1 MPTLLGGNQ
10 VLDGTGGTSATFITL
25 AGAQLA
31 LPLTPTTGTGFTLV
45 SSSEPGKFTFTSA
58 LGGVEFGGSTIY
70 SQTPNS
76 DLTLKST
83 GTGALVLSGNVQIN
97 AQRLTVTTATFNDLT
112 VTGPA
117 AFTSSVTDVTMASG
131 LYITKTLE
139 VGADTTVHGQFFA
152 YGNTYLSP
160 ADGVVNL
167 KPTGLG
173 TVDIDPETTGL
184 IDNMVIG
191 LYTRRA
197 AYFTNI
203 DTNTLSVTTATVT
216 DRLNGGS
223 LYDSGNRVIT
233 DLSLTLG
240 PGLSGSATRVGTT
253 ASVVLTNTG
262 VTSIIAG
269 SYVTVSTSTG
279 DVTISNNANLQA
291 VTDLGYSTTNPMD
304 INNASPS
311 TSTLTGALTVK
322 GGVGIQGAL
331 YVKDLFVNGNNITTS
346 TFNGGT
352 ITNPLNV
359 QNTTSATSSSTGA
372 VVILGGLGVGGN
384 IYGNFLFDQNARVI
398 TTATIGSFG
407 VSKIIAGTDIN
418 VSPSSGTGT
427 VTVNDISTLQSV
439 TDRGATTN
447 RKITF
452 ANTSTSTN
460 QTDGAVVVTGG
471 VGIGA
476 NLNVGG
482 ATQFGVNNFAWL
494 SIGDADTASQVGIA
508 SKGSYSGIDINIIPQ
523 GNAAVIIDSVKN
535 AVSTTSAALQ
545 VLGGIGVAKDV
556 IVGGNITIV
565 GGAKIG
571 DSLTNSFTSP
581 AYYLGTPV
589 SLDSFNI
596 TQYRTAKYLV
606 QIVDYGQTPN
616 FVHSA
621 EILVTHD
628 DNGASTQGYIV
639 QYGLVSNYGEL
650 GTWDSI
656 FDSGTNQLVLQFTP
670 TYNPSNMIV
679 KVHRTV
685 LTV

>member
-1 MPTLLGGNQ
+1 
-10 VLDGTGGTSATFITL
+10 
-25 AGAQLA
+25 
-31 LPLTPTTGTGFTLV
+31 
-45 SSSEPGKFTFTSA
+45 
-58 LGGVEFGGSTIY
+58 
-70 SQTPNS
+70 
-76 DLTLKST
+76 
-83 GTGALVLSGNVQIN
+83 
-97 AQRLTVTTATFNDLT
+97 
-112 VTGPA
+112 
-117 AFTSSVTDVTMASG
+117 
-131 LYITKTLE
+131 
-139 VGADTTVHGQFFA
+139 
-152 YGNTYLSP
+152 
-160 ADGVVNL
+160 
-167 KPTGLG
+167 
-173 TVDIDPETTGL
+173 
-184 IDNMVIG
+184 
-191 LYTRRA
+191 
-197 AYFTNI
+197 
-203 DTNTLSVTTATVT
+203 
-216 DRLNGGS
+216 
-223 LYDSGNRVIT
+223 
-233 DLSLTLG
+233 
-240 PGLSGSATRVGTT
+240 
-253 ASVVLTNTG
+253 
-262 VTSIIAG
+262 
-269 SYVTVSTSTG
+269 
-279 DVTISNNANLQA
+279 
-291 VTDLGYSTTNPMD
+291 
-304 INNASPS
+304 
-311 TSTLTGALTVK
+311 
-322 GGVGIQGAL
+322 
-331 YVKDLFVNGNNITTS
+331 
-346 TFNGGT
+346 
-352 ITNPLNV
+352 
-359 QNTTSATSSSTGA
+359 